1 MGVFPVNVSLF
12 PHFLVC
18 MHIKSKYLKVI
29 HHPYMRLLIK
39 TISLNIDSKQRFK
52 CLSNHWLYD
61 LCCYKTKCKFGSH
74 NQKYDC
80 ETPFLGHI
88 WWIKLHRLVLFW
100 FFIRQQKKIIREG
113 DTCDVDLGT
122 VEETETFILTCFF
135 TSVFRYAYVFLKTE
149 ITDLS
154 DAPPNIIHS
163 LSLWNILLINVC
175 FLVYVD
181 VFFFLRWVGRE
192 KAH

>member
-1 MGVFPVNVSLF
+1 MIF
-12 PHFLVC
+12 HQTA
-18 MHIKSKYLKVI
+18 KKK
-29 HHPYMRLLIK
+29 
-39 TISLNIDSKQRFK
+39 NI
-52 CLSNHWLYD
+52 
-61 LCCYKTKCKFGSH
+61 YK
-74 NQKYDC
+74 
-80 ETPFLGHI
+80 
-88 WWIKLHRLVLFW
+88 
-100 FFIRQQKKIIREG
+100 EG

-154 DAPPNIIHS
+154 HAPPNIIHS

-181 VFFFLRWVGRE
+181 VFFFPKMGGKRQSTLMIINSHVVGL
-192 KAH
+192 